1 MSWFLVK
8 IVFRIICGNGKHT
21 AQFEEQLRL
30 IQANDASEAIQKA
43 KAIGE
48 AEQITFLNHAQQTI
62 SWKLIAVTD
71 VYPFCADMDGA
82 EIFSCTKEEEQPASF
97 IYNMQLRAGDAV
109 QRYSTITL
117 F

>member
-1 MSWFLVK
+1 MNWFLVK
-8 IVFRIICGNGKHT
+8 IVFRIICGNGKHI

-30 IQANDASEAIQKA
+30 IQSADAGTAIQKA

-48 AEQITFLNHAQQTI
+48 AEQVTFLNHAQQTVC
-62 SWKLIAVTD
+62 WKLIAVTD

-82 EIFSCTKEEEQPASF
+82 EIFSCVKEEEQPASF
-97 IYNMQLRAGDAV
+97 IYSMQLRAGDAV
-109 QRYSTITL
+109 QRYSSITL